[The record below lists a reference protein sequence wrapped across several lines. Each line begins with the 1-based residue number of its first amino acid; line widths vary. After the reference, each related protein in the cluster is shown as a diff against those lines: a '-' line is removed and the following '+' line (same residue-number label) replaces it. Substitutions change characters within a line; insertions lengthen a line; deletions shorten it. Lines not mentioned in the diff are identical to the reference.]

1 MNINPIDTTPPM
13 DPAQLKRAGAAKDFE
28 ALLVGEMLRAVRE
41 EGSGWLGTGEDQSS
55 EAAFGLGEEQL
66 SRALSASGGFGLSKI
81 IDAGLKKQ
89 SDEVEGQRSGGRAS
103 YQSLPSPGPQENP
116 LDK

>member
-1 MNINPIDTTPPM
+1 MNINPVDTTPAI
-13 DPAQLKRAGAAKDFE
+13 DTAQLKRSGAAKDFE
-28 ALLVGEMLRAVRE
+28 ALLVGQMLRSVRE

-66 SRALSASGGFGLSKI
+66 ARALSASGGFGLSKI

-89 SDEVEGQRSGGRAS
+89 SERVEEKRGS
-103 YQSLPSPGPQENP
+103 
-116 LDK
+116 

>member
-1 MNINPIDTTPPM
+1 MNINPVDTTPAI
-13 DPAQLKRAGAAKDFE
+13 DTAQLKRAGAAKDFE
-28 ALLVGEMLRAVRE
+28 ALLVGQMLRSVRE

-66 SRALSASGGFGLSKI
+66 ARALSSSGGFGLSKI

-89 SDEVEGQRSGGRAS
+89 SDAAEAQRGQ
-103 YQSLPSPGPQENP
+103 
-116 LDK
+116 

>member
-1 MNINPIDTTPPM
+1 MNINPIDTTPPL
-13 DPAQLKRAGAAKDFE
+13 DTAQLKRAGAAKDFE

-55 EAAFGLGEEQL
+55 EAAFGLGEDQL
-66 SRALSASGGFGLSKI
+66 ARALSASGGFGLSKI

-89 SDEVEGQRSGGRAS
+89 SDAVEEQRSGG
-103 YQSLPSPGPQENP
+103 QGDLPESAFSGTPGKPAR
-116 LDK
+116 

>member
-55 EAAFGLGEEQL
+55 EAAFGLGEDQL
-66 SRALSASGGFGLSKI
+66 ARALSASGGFGLSKI

-89 SDEVEGQRSGGRAS
+89 SEELPESAFSGA
-103 YQSLPSPGPQENP
+103 PG
-116 LDK
+116 KAAR